1 VATAGIT
8 GATADMTSIITGVIT
23 DTPDTIIAEN
33 ALAEK

>member
-1 VATAGIT
+1 VWQGGGVA
-8 GATADMTSIITGVIT
+8 DSLITGVIT